1 MKESIWGYLILVLA
15 IVVIVVLL
23 LIQRITTTTEED
35 FYLGREI
42 MEASMI
48 DAVDYGTFR
57 LSGKVVMSK
66 EKFVEVFIRRFAE
79 NVTNNKDYQLDF
91 YDIYEEPPKA
101 TVRIRTVSGE
111 STINSDTFDIKL
123 DTYMH
128 GILETVYGIEYGT
141 NPTPTT
147 TGKGSGTAGTGAL
160 APFGDD
166 DDSVTEADDNPGSA
180 PALQC
185 NYQTANDQTDFDPNK
200 TGFANGANLYNQGCG
215 YTSISMVA
223 SALGR
228 DISPTDVKNLI
239 WDGPNHATSSI
250 ADQKYEECN
259 GKKKST
265 TCGRVTTSTLTDAT
279 LMNKLGLT
287 GTKLFDSGS
296 SEEAKKKAVS
306 DALSRGET
314 IILRIPNHYIAISGS
329 PDRVQVCNPWLGDQ
343 NGTYTVDSLFSNST
357 LTNWHNKCSSTN
369 ECGIWYGA
377 SYKSN

>member
-1 MKESIWGYLILVLA
+1 MKESIGGYLILVLA

-111 STINSDTFDIKL
+111 STINSDVFDIKL

-147 TGKGSGTAGTGAL
+147 TGKGSGQAGTGAL

-166 DDSVTEADDNPGSA
+166 DDDSVTEKEDTTGSA

-185 NYQTANDQTDFDPNK
+185 NYQTIESNK
-200 TGFANGANLYNQGCG
+200 NITFANGANLRDYGCG
-215 YTSISMVA
+215 YTSISMAV
-223 SALGR
+223 SALGKNVSPSQVAS
-228 DISPTDVKNLI
+228 DIWNKNGGKSSTI
-239 WDGPNHATSSI
+239 GDQNTEVCKNGGSTS
-250 ADQKYEECN
+250 
-259 GKKKST
+259 
-265 TCGRVTTSTLTDAT
+265 TCGRVTTSTLTNPD
-279 LMNKLGLT
+279 LLNKYGVT

-296 SEEAKKKAVS
+296 SESAKKQAVT
-306 DALSRGET
+306 DALNRGET

-329 PDRVQVCNPWLGDQ
+329 PDKVQLCNPWAGEQ
-343 NGTYTVDSLFSNST
+343 NGTYTIDSLFSNSAI
-357 LTNWHNKCSSTN
+357 TNWHGKCSNTN